1 MTQIDRDFLQR
12 LARVRTP
19 GCPSTADLGAYLD
32 RTRTAEFNAT
42 LEQHLRACP
51 ACTNELID
59 LRELQTMQ
67 REGESAPAALVDKLD
82 ALRRSR
88 RPARAR
94 AQVKPLGVPWW
105 ESLLAWLPQPRYAG
119 AAAAA
124 ALVAVVAV
132 SLLQQPMP
140 DGLIP
145 RGALDP
151 ARLEAASAA
160 LVEVRAG
167 GRATTGI
174 AVDVGRVLVLDSA
187 LGGAVELEVA
197 GTAAV
202 VAYRDALAD
211 LALLRA
217 AVAATP
223 VRVAVA
229 ADVVAGVEVLAIAPG
244 EDPVR
249 GSIVS
254 VGAARWQGDD
264 GVAHEA
270 TLVETRLDAQPEVLG
285 VPVLTAQFEL
295 AGIHAFSNDDAS
307 YAIGADTIRAFLAAA
322 PPN

>member
-67 REGESAPAALVDKLD
+67 REGESAPPALVDKLD

-94 AQVKPLGVPWW
+94 AKVQPPSVPWW
-105 ESLLAWLPQPRYAG
+105 ESLLTWLPQPRYAG

-132 SLLQQPMP
+132 SLLRQPIP

-151 ARLEAASAA
+151 ARLEAARAA
-160 LVEVRAG
+160 LVEVRAD
-167 GRATTGI
+167 GRAMTGI
-174 AVDVGRVLVLDSA
+174 AVDAGRVLVLGSA
-187 LGGAVELEVA
+187 LGGAVEAEVA
-197 GTAAV
+197 GAAAV
-202 VAYRDALAD
+202 VVYRDVLSD

-217 AVAATP
+217 PVAAMP
-223 VRVAVA
+223 LRLAAA
-229 ADVVAGVEVLAIAPG
+229 ADVVGGAEVFAIAPG

-249 GSIVS
+249 GNIVS

-264 GVAHEA
+264 GIAHEA
-270 TLVETRLDAQPEVLG
+270 TLVEVRLETRREVLG
-285 VPVLTAQFEL
+285 AAVLTAQFEL
-295 AGIHAFSNDDAS
+295 AGVHAFSNDDAS
-307 YAIGADTIRAFLAAA
+307 YLIGADTIRAFLAAA

>member
-32 RTRTAEFNAT
+32 RTSTAEFNAT

-59 LRELQTMQ
+59 LRELETMQ
-67 REGESAPAALVDKLD
+67 REGESAPPVLVDKLD
-82 ALRRSR
+82 ALRRAR

-94 AQVKPLGVPWW
+94 AQVKPPSVPWW
-105 ESLLAWLPQPRYAG
+105 ESLLSWLPQPRYAG

-132 SLLQQPMP
+132 SLLPRP
-140 DGLIP
+140 PEGLIP

-151 ARLEAASAA
+151 TRLEAVRAA

-174 AVDVGRVLVLDSA
+174 AVDGGRVLVLDSL
-187 LGGAVELEVA
+187 LGGAVEAEVA

-202 VAYRDALAD
+202 VAYRDALAN

-217 AVAATP
+217 PVAATP
-223 VRVAVA
+223 VRVAA
-229 ADVVAGVEVLAIAPG
+229 DADVVAGSEVFAIAPG
-244 EDPVR
+244 ADPVR

-254 VGAARWQGDD
+254 VGAARWQSDD

-270 TLVETRLDAQPEVLG
+270 TLVEARLDTQPEVLG
-285 VPVLTAQFEL
+285 APVLTAQFEL
-295 AGIHAFSNDDAS
+295 AGVHAFSNDDGS